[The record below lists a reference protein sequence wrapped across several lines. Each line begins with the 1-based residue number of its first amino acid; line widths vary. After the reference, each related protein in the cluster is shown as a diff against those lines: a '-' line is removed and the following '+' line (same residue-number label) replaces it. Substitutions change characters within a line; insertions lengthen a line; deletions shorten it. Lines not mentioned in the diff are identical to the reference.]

1 MTGRK
6 AGQRYDHEA
15 IIEMTRTMTR
25 RQIIHKTGISEGYLQ
40 QLLMAEGVKPRPKRQ
55 QPPTSPRLADSF

>member
-1 MTGRK
+1 MKRPMTGRK

-25 RQIIHKTGISEGYLQ
+25 RQIIERTGISKGYLAQ
-40 QLLMAEGVKPRPKRQ
+40 VLRAKPP
-55 QPPTSPRLADSF
+55 QPQSKTSL